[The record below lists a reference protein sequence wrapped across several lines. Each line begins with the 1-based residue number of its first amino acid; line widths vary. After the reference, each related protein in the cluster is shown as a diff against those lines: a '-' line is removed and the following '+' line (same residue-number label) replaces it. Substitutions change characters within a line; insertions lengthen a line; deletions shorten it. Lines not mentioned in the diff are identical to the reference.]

1 MTDAEML
8 EKYIDYVGDRDFFEE
23 LTIREKVL
31 YKCQIK
37 ETVGFAKFS
46 LNVRWNEFVESIF
59 K

>member
-1 MTDAEML
+1 MTDAEMI

-31 YKCQIK
+31 YKFQIK

-46 LNVRWNEFVESIF
+46 LKVRWNEFVESIF

>member
-1 MTDAEML
+1 MTDTEML

-46 LNVRWNEFVESIF
+46 VKVRLSEFIEPIF